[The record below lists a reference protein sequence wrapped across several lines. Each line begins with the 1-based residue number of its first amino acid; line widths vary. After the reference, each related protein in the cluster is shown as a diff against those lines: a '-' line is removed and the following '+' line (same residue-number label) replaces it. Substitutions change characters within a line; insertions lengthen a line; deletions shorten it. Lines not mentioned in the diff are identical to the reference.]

1 MYIAFLL
8 PENVLIFDMAIS
20 MITSTRVYGLF
31 LFLLLHLTAVR
42 SQQLYFENIS
52 NIIDLPSQE
61 CYNIMQDS
69 RGYIWFSTES
79 GLCRYNGVTLR
90 VFGKKDKLEDFATF
104 DVKEDSNGKI
114 WAVTSGNRIV
124 QITDSIVF
132 EPAYSIDYRA
142 KLKNHLDVNY
152 ALDFAGDSLLYLSGN
167 LAAWR
172 INTKTNT
179 SSVFL
184 EKQNDS
190 IFYYFRWKDNAYRHS
205 KADAKTSVTAR
216 GFFLRAGYLPV
227 QFTREGKTVTVRL
240 PYSDKFMPDWRALM
254 AHDSKGNW
262 YFSIHNFIVCI
273 APDMSYHILTFPK
286 RLLSLYVDKDDGL
299 WAGIYR
305 GGVYYYA
312 DPSDTASAVHSL
324 VQYSVTGTCEDHE
337 NGIWCTTLEKSIF
350 YSRSKKVITYSNYT
364 GLEKTADMIVAADP
378 GILISTEPNELLLIS
393 NGNVQQ
399 RKLQLGLNTT
409 FSDAVHFRNNWY
421 LASKEGL
428 VITADDFSSP
438 HFLSDCELPEA
449 RPGVPRLTMWHDSVL
464 WGIQFGVIVKINDRC
479 MKVINRKA
487 IKPGNRIFAI
497 SADEIIFGGRVGLS
511 LFNVTTRTAQKI
523 DGPEKGITDIIQTA
537 AGKVY
542 VSLGYDGIFILSADR
557 KKLTPCFPQLK
568 IKEVNDMH
576 IDRYG
581 SLWLSTA
588 YGIVRISDPDG
599 KPVFN
604 YFTVDDGLPSNKV
617 ETIVTDDRDVYCNTT
632 EGVFRFPLNEQ
643 LNVRA
648 HPFLHLTS
656 IRAGDTTYLQKQ
668 EQLLFDAGTN
678 NLLFRFDVLEFKNRK
693 QPRLS
698 YFLPG
703 YDNHVR
709 QSLNGDI
716 ELQNLPA
723 GKYTLTVFPYAASGY
738 RENDRMH
745 IHFEI
750 RPPFWNTWWFYTSL
764 VVVVV
769 LLLFFVFR
777 YYIKRIR
784 RKETE
789 KARIN
794 TMIAEYRLSALQTQ
808 INPHFI
814 FNVINSIQVYILE
827 NDTLVA
833 YDYLARFSKLMR
845 IVLNMARQ
853 KTHTLES
860 EVELLTMYI
869 DLEQLRFEKRFVCEI
884 DIDPDLNTHDFRV
897 LPMLFQPFVENAI
910 WHGLLPLKNIRPGKL
925 KIAFRK
931 NGPDSVF
938 VIIEDNGIGRE
949 AAGRISRHKSHN
961 SVAVSLNQERLQLL
975 SQVPGFDSSGIQIID
990 LKDAAG
996 NACGTRVE
1004 ITLTALTDTYD

>member
-104 DVKEDSNGKI
+104 DVNEDRNGKI

-124 QITDSIVF
+124 QITDSIAF

-142 KLKNHLDVNY
+142 TLKNNIDVNY
-152 ALDFAGDSLLYLSGN
+152 ALDFEGDSLIYLTGN
-167 LAAWR
+167 VCTR
-172 INTKTNT
+172 RFNIKTNK
-179 SSVFL
+179 SSVYSRP
-184 EKQNDS
+184 ERDS
-190 IFYYFRWKDNAYRHS
+190 VFYYFRWEDNGYRHYKS
-205 KADAKTSVTAR
+205 EAKTGTRTR
-216 GFFLRAGYLPV
+216 GFCLRLGYIPV
-227 QFTREGKTVTVRL
+227 QFSKGNKSITIKL
-240 PYSDKFMPDWRALM
+240 PFSEKIIPDWRALS

-262 YFSIHNFIVCI
+262 YFSIQNYVLCI
-273 APDMSYHILTFPK
+273 APDMSYRILSFPK
-286 RLLSLYVDKDDGL
+286 RLLSLYLDKDDGL

-312 DPSDTASAVHSL
+312 DPADTASCVHSL

-337 NGIWCTTLEKSIF
+337 HGIWCTTLEKSIF
-350 YSRSKKVITYSNYT
+350 YSRSKKVITYSDQP
-364 GLEKTADMIVAADP
+364 GLEKMADMIVAADP

-399 RKLQLGLNTT
+399 RNLQTKLNTT
-409 FSDAVHFRNNWY
+409 FSHGIHYRHKWY

-428 VITADDFSSP
+428 VVTDDNFSAP
-438 HFLSDCELPEA
+438 YVFPDCESPGS
-449 RPGVPRLTMWHDSVL
+449 RPGVPRLSVGHDSVL
-464 WGIQFGVIVKINDRC
+464 WGAQFGFIAKINERC
-479 MKVINRKA
+479 LEIINRDA
-487 IKPGNRIFAI
+487 LKPGNRILAI
-497 SADEIIFGGRVGLS
+497 SPDEIIYGGRVGLS
-511 LFNVTTRTAQKI
+511 MFNVRARTAQKI

-537 AGKVY
+537 TGNVY
-542 VSLGYDGIFILSADR
+542 VSLGYDGILKLTPDH
-557 KKLTPCFPQLK
+557 KKLIPCFPQLK

-576 IDRYG
+576 MDRYG

-599 KPVFN
+599 TPSFT
-604 YFTVDDGLPSNKV
+604 YFTVYDGLPSNKI

-632 EGVFRFPLNEQ
+632 EGVFRFPLSEPLNEGTQ
-643 LNVRA
+643 
-648 HPFLHLTS
+648 PFLHLVS
-656 IRAGDTTYLQKQ
+656 IRAGDTTYLRKQ

-709 QSLNGDI
+709 QSLNGDV

-723 GKYTLTVFPYAASGY
+723 GKYTLTVFPYAANGS
-738 RENDRMH
+738 RENDRML

-750 RPPFWNTWWFYTSL
+750 RPQFWNTWWFYTAI
-764 VVVVV
+764 VIVFV

-777 YYIKRIR
+777 FYIIRIR

-860 EVELLTMYI
+860 ELELLTMYI

-910 WHGLLPLKNIRPGKL
+910 WHGLLPLKNTRPGKL

-931 NGPDSVF
+931 KGTDSVS

-949 AAGRISRHKSHN
+949 AAGRISRHKSHS

-975 SQVPGFDSSGIQIID
+975 SQVPGFDSSGIRIID